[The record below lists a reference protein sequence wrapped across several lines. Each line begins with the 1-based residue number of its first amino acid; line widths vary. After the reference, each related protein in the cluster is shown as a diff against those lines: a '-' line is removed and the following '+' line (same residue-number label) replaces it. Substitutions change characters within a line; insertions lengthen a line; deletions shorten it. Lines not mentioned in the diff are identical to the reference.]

1 MQAVQVSQNKMMRML
16 NGSTKKDHITSKSL
30 LEKFNL
36 PSVNQLAAEI
46 KLIEAW
52 KIMNVPDYPITL
64 DLNNPSR
71 DTGDRMVREST
82 TRQWKENA
90 KFKNS
95 RESFCID
102 TGKLWNKVH
111 LDIKNAE
118 NINIAK
124 SKIKKFCR
132 TLEI

>member
-1 MQAVQVSQNKMMRML
+1 
-16 NGSTKKDHITSKSL
+16 
-30 LEKFNL
+30 
-36 PSVNQLAAEI
+36 
-46 KLIEAW
+46 
-52 KIMNVPDYPITL
+52 MNVPDYPITL

-90 KFKNS
+90 KFKSS